1 MLLTF
6 SIKLLNKVTQTLKDI
21 LQEWKAAGDVIPEVE
36 WLSKIKTLEF
46 QETLR
51 ARDALASKL
60 SNYGC
65 RLCENFEEHVSPRLY
80 LQIIYSLSDQQP
92 IVRNRQWGEGP
103 P

>member
-36 WLSKIKTLEF
+36 WLSKIKALEF

-51 ARDALASKL
+51 ARDALADGRAERKP
-60 SNYGC
+60 
-65 RLCENFEEHVSPRLY
+65 E
-80 LQIIYSLSDQQP
+80 I
-92 IVRNRQWGEGP
+92 
-103 P
+103 